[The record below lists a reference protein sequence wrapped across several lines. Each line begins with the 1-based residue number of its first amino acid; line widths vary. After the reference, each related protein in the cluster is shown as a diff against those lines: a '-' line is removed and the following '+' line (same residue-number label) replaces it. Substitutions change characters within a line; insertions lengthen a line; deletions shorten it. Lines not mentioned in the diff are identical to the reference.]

1 MATLSIFQW
10 HYFDLQ
16 LLPVQAQ
23 AIFIANTIIQIV
35 QVIYISRLCIRIHF
49 NSGMQ
54 NKQFNTRHTTLF
66 LSPINSSPVQLMLI
80 IFSIK
85 NGCM

>member
-49 NSGMQ
+49 NSRMQ
-54 NKQFNTRHTTLF
+54 N
-66 LSPINSSPVQLMLI
+66 
-80 IFSIK
+80 
-85 NGCM
+85 